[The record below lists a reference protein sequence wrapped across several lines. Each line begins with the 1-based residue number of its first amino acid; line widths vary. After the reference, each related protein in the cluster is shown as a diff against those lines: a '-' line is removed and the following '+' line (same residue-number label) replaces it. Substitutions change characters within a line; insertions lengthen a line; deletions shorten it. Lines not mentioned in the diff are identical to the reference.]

1 MAIIAAPTSRLG
13 ALAAAFFST
22 SPAVTHVQLH
32 TGDPGAAGTSNV
44 AAGVARAALTVPG
57 ASGAVVTATATFSI
71 PGAGGPYTHV
81 SLWSASTDGTW
92 CGNDNSPDV
101 TFSAPGWLGYSLA
114 VTGSAA

>member
-13 ALAAAFFST
+13 ALAAAFFSA

-44 AAGVARAALTVPG
+44 AVGVAWAALTVPG
-57 ASGAVVTATATFSI
+57 ASGPTVTATATFTI

-81 SLWSASTDGTW
+81 SLWSVSTGNTW
-92 CGNDNSPDV
+92 CGNDNIPDV
-101 TFSAPGWLGYSLA
+101 TFSASGTLGYSLA